1 MLEDII
7 LSNLIYNEE
16 YTRKVLPFIKDD
28 YFKNASSKVVF
39 KLFHTYLMKYNV
51 LPSKE
56 ALFVDLE
63 SSSGLP
69 SSIYEEVKEK
79 IGSYEKSSENDFDWL
94 IDNTEKFCQDAALHN
109 AIMES
114 VLILDGKSKDKG
126 KGAIP
131 KLLSDALGV
140 SFDTSIGHDF
150 ILDAEE
156 RYDFYH
162 KKETKVPFDIDFL
175 NKITNGGVSG
185 PSLNV
190 IMGSTGTGKSLV
202 MCHMAA
208 AAYLAGY
215 NVLYIT
221 LEMSEQRIMERIDA
235 NILNIPVQDLELL
248 PKETYLKKISRVK
261 DKLKNKIISKEY
273 PTASASV
280 ANFRHLLHE
289 LKVKRNMKPDI
300 IFIDYLNICASSRL
314 KMSANVNSY
323 TYVKSIA
330 EEIRGLSMEEGV
342 PIISATQ
349 SNRDGANNSDVDIT
363 NVSESFGLAATVDLL
378 LAIIATDEL
387 MELGQYMFKQLK
399 NRYGDLN
406 FHKTFMVGVDKAK
419 MRLYNVENSG
429 QPKSSSKHADTDT
442 PIMDKGQMADDKKSK
457 FSKLRING

>member
-1 MLEDII
+1 MLEDVI

-16 YTRKVLPFIKDD
+16 YTRKVLPFIKDE
-28 YFKNASSKVVF
+28 YFKEHSSKVVF

-56 ALFVDLE
+56 ALIVDLE

-69 SSIYEEVKEK
+69 ASVYEETKEK
-79 IGSYEKSSENDFDWL
+79 IAGFEKSEDNDFEWL
-94 IDNTEKFCQDAALHN
+94 IDNTEKFCQDSALHN

-114 VLILDGKSKDKG
+114 VLILDGKSKDKS
-126 KGAIP
+126 KGVIP
-131 KLLSDALGV
+131 QLLSDALAV

-150 ILDAEE
+150 ILDAEA

-162 KKETKVPFDIDFL
+162 TKETKVPFDLEYL
-175 NKITNGGVSG
+175 NLITGGGVSG

-190 IMGSTGTGKSLV
+190 LMGSTGTGKSLV

-248 PKETYLKKISRVK
+248 PKETYLKKISKVK
-261 DKLKNKIISKEY
+261 DKLKNKIVAKEY
-273 PTASASV
+273 PTASASA
-280 ANFRHLLHE
+280 ANFRHLIHE
-289 LKVKRNMKPDI
+289 LKIKRNMVPDI
-300 IFIDYLNICASSRL
+300 IFIDYLNICASARL

-330 EEIRGLSMEEGV
+330 EEIRGLSMELGV

-378 LAIIATDEL
+378 IAIIATDEL
-387 MELGQYMFKQLK
+387 TELNQYMFKQLK

-406 FHKTFMVGVDKAK
+406 FHKTFLIGVDKAK
-419 MRLYNVENSG
+419 MRLYNVEKSS
-429 QPKSSSKHADTDT
+429 QPKSRDDT
-442 PIMDKGQMADDKKSK
+442 PVMDMGQMSDLKSK
-457 FSKLRING
+457 FSKIRIEG